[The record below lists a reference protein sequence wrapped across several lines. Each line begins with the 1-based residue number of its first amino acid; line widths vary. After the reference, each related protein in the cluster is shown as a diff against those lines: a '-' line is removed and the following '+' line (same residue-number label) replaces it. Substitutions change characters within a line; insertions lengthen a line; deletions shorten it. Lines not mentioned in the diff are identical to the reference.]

1 MLRGVENRDI
11 QRNPVPESDRFPF
24 GLDFQLSLFRLLLRD
39 SSLAHAVAQHLKPTY
54 FEADPLGWAW
64 QTCLSY
70 REKFGSIPTM
80 GVLRE
85 QTRAL
90 DPKIRPV
97 YVAMLDR
104 VPDASLQEEGWLRA
118 QVLEFVRRNWFVDAF
133 RKASDL
139 FNRGQQTTAYDSMM
153 RDMERM
159 QSIAWEQVDRE
170 WVFEGLPARQSQRLD
185 VEGRGDATT
194 TGLTW
199 LDKILEGGLHV
210 GELGLWIAYPKS
222 GKTTL
227 LVNHGVAATRLAMR
241 NTLHCVFEGDR
252 KQIVSRYDA
261 AFSEELY
268 SHVKTGDMT
277 SEKYEVL
284 QSEYRLLG
292 KKLVVRA
299 FTEEWNYSVLD
310 IHNEIRALKREKN
323 WEPSV
328 VIVDYGDL
336 LRARDKGI
344 SGETEIQTSAFRDL
358 KSLANRGYAVWT
370 ASQAK
375 RPDKGSEEKAHLI
388 RSRDIADAYA
398 KVRVADFIGSINA
411 TVEEKKLKVARLLAE
426 YYRDNEAEQT
436 AVVRADFSR
445 MLIKEEAGL
454 FSPVAEAAKIV
465 RVPRQATVGI

>member
-222 GKTTL
+222 GKTKI
-227 LVNHGVAATRLAMR
+227 G
-241 NTLHCVFEGDR
+241 
-252 KQIVSRYDA
+252 
-261 AFSEELY
+261 
-268 SHVKTGDMT
+268 
-277 SEKYEVL
+277 
-284 QSEYRLLG
+284 
-292 KKLVVRA
+292 RA
-299 FTEEWNYSVLD
+299 SC
-310 IHNEIRALKREKN
+310 RE
-323 WEPSV
+323 
-328 VIVDYGDL
+328 
-336 LRARDKGI
+336 
-344 SGETEIQTSAFRDL
+344 
-358 KSLANRGYAVWT
+358 
-370 ASQAK
+370 
-375 RPDKGSEEKAHLI
+375 
-388 RSRDIADAYA
+388 
-398 KVRVADFIGSINA
+398 RV
-411 TVEEKKLKVARLLAE
+411 
-426 YYRDNEAEQT
+426 
-436 AVVRADFSR
+436 
-445 MLIKEEAGL
+445 
-454 FSPVAEAAKIV
+454 
-465 RVPRQATVGI
+465 